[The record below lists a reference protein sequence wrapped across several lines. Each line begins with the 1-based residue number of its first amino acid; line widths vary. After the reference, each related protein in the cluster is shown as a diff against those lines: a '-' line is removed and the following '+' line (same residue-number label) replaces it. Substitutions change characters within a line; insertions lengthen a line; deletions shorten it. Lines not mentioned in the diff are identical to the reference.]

1 MYNIHCIY
9 RHFQYVKRILRFTSS
24 YIGTFPMKPWLTV
37 FHYAPELMMT
47 LSKWSLRV
55 CYHFSQG
62 QVIYSNL
69 ATVATVILWSWAETV
84 TICSPSTVWDDNS
97 STMVKQANFV
107 DKLSSNYFHNI
118 TRWGETATLRSLSR
132 LSLRQSVRSGN
143 CIYWSL
149 RVCSSIINQ
158 ILQTVVT
165 VILWSWA

>member
-1 MYNIHCIY
+1 MQCCFWHL
-9 RHFQYVKRILRFTSS
+9 QYVKGILRFTSS
-24 YIGTFPMKPWLTV
+24 YIGTFPMKPRSKA
-37 FHYAPELMMT
+37 FNYAHDDDVIKMN
-47 LSKWSLRV
+47 SQYF
-55 CYHFSQG
+55 YHFSQG
-62 QVIYSNL
+62 RVINNQIPQ
-69 ATVATVILWSWAETV
+69 AVATVNLLSWAETV
-84 TICSPSTVWDDNS
+84 TPCSSSTVWDDNS

-118 TRWGETATLRSLSR
+118 TRWGATVTPRSLSR